1 MRLCGG
7 RLSITQSLESLER
20 TTSNVFSSH
29 AGSGER
35 RVGKLGMMN
44 VVKPHNRNGFGNGNL
59 VLREHAQNADG
70 HEVV

>member
-1 MRLCGG
+1 
-7 RLSITQSLESLER
+7 
-20 TTSNVFSSH
+20 
-29 AGSGER
+29 
-35 RVGKLGMMN
+35 MMN